1 MELLAPALL
10 LASALLASILIFKY
24 RAEAGRYRAK
34 AALLSAAVERIAAE
48 VEALSAELERA
59 HRMISMYVEE
69 RHEVRRTCAEV
80 ERERERLEREARELA
95 GRLSVC
101 EEARGKLASG
111 WPFADAAEEGK
122 FLWAR
127 RVGRHMAARPEVG
140 LDGVWIRVPAVNVSA
155 VSALEARL
163 AKRNGVAAI
172 LRPYVRRLMSRTEVL
187 ASHVDGSLR
196 VSLVRMEVPLRPP
209 AVYVKD
215 VNVIAWGPAPI
226 IDDVLKY
233 AEKEEEGYR

>member
-10 LASALLASILIFKY
+10 LASALLASILIFY
-24 RAEAGRYRAK
+24 RGEAERYRAK
-34 AALLSAAVERIAAE
+34 AALLSAAVERVAAE

-69 RHEVRRTCAEV
+69 RGEVRRTCAEV
-80 ERERERLEREARELA
+80 AEQLRRKEREARELA
-95 GRLSVC
+95 GRLSAC
-101 EEARGKLASG
+101 EEARSRLASG

-127 RVGRHMAARPEVG
+127 RVGWHMAARPEVR

-187 ASHVDGSLR
+187 ASRVDDSLR

-233 AEKEEEGYR
+233 AEKEEGGYR

>member
-10 LASALLASILIFKY
+10 LASALLASILIKY
-24 RAEAGRYRAK
+24 RAEAERYRAK
-34 AALLSAAVERIAAE
+34 AALLSAAVERVAAE

-59 HRMISMYVEE
+59 HRMISMYVAE
-69 RHEVRRTCAEV
+69 RADVRAACAEV
-80 ERERERLEREARELA
+80 ERERERLGREAKELA
-95 GRLSVC
+95 GRLAAC
-101 EEARGKLASG
+101 EEARSKLASG

-127 RVGRHMAARPEVG
+127 RVGWHMAARPEVR

-187 ASHVDGSLR
+187 ASRVDDSLR
-196 VSLVRMEVPLRPP
+196 VSLVRMELPLRPP

>member
-10 LASALLASILIFKY
+10 LASALLASILIFKH
-24 RAEAGRYRAK
+24 REAGRYRAK

-48 VEALSAELERA
+48 AEALSAELERA
-59 HRMISMYVEE
+59 HRMIYMYVAE
-69 RHEVRRTCAEV
+69 RADVRAACAEV

-95 GRLSVC
+95 GRLSAC
-101 EEARGKLASG
+101 EEARSKLASG
-111 WPFADAAEEGK
+111 WPFAGATEEGK
-122 FLWAR
+122 LLWAR
-127 RVGRHMAARPEVG
+127 RVGWHMAARPEAR
-140 LDGVWIRVPAVNVSA
+140 LDEIWIRVPAVNVSA

-187 ASHVDGSLR
+187 ASHVDDSLR

-233 AEKEEEGYR
+233 AEKEEEGYS